1 MDELNILKEE
11 MATLKRSLDKE
22 KIVNDKLMRTV
33 MKQKSSWLNTF
44 VKVEFILLP
53 ILYLMFA
60 GICAFFHVSQWYAVI
75 LLVLSLMDVLVDMR
89 TFRISPKVFSTHSML
104 EVRRLLVKQKK
115 ERFIHLC
122 ISFPLAIVWL
132 ILMLN
137 AIANASDPH
146 ATDHAINF
154 AGVIGG
160 LMGGVAGGIVVLVI
174 YRKAQKTNDFIIDEI
189 PDDNSFNS

>member
-11 MATLKRSLDKE
+11 MAALKRSLDKE

-33 MKQKSSWLNTF
+33 MRQKSSWLNTF
-44 VKVEFILLP
+44 VKVEFIMLP

-60 GICAFFHVSQWYAVI
+60 GICAYFHVSQWYAVA
-75 LLVLSLMDVLVDMR
+75 LLVLSLIDVMVDMR
-89 TFRISPKVFSTHSML
+89 TFRISPKVFSTYTML
-104 EVRRLLVKQKK
+104 EVRTLLLKQKK
-115 ERFIHLC
+115 ERFIHIC
-122 ISFPLAIVWL
+122 VAFPLAVVWL

-137 AIANASDPH
+137 AIAKASDPH
-146 ATDHAINF
+146 AMDHAINF

-160 LMGGVAGGIVVLVI
+160 LIGGIVGGIVVLVI

-189 PDDNSFNS
+189 PEDDA

>member
-22 KIVNDKLMRTV
+22 KIVNDNLMRTV
-33 MKQKSSWLNTF
+33 MRQKSSWLNTF

-60 GICAFFHVSQWYAVI
+60 GICAFFHVSQWYAVA

-122 ISFPLAIVWL
+122 IAFPLALVWL

-160 LMGGVAGGIVVLVI
+160 LIGGVAGGIVVLVI

-189 PDDNSFNS
+189 PEE